1 MFLAYNNSINMTN
14 ISKNIKQRGITPIV
28 TVIILIVIS
37 TILVLMIL
45 SFGREHTNKSLERTN
60 DIDKFTVSDAESFI
74 YPKEMQ
80 NGVLLFNYNPPADIE
95 DKEITITGYKIAN
108 VSGMEPIQLETPF
121 TFSANSQNVLVLD
134 CLYEHSVKDK
144 VDLKLITADYK
155 YIDISVRDP
164 DMVCSSGGTGTE
176 EDPIVICNADDL
188 NAVRLN
194 LDANYVLGK
203 DIDLKCYSRREEEG
217 WEPIGTDSSPFSGS
231 FDGQNHII
239 SNMYINRPTT
249 SYVGLFGYID
259 FSIIKNLTII
269 DFNITGYEYVGGLT
283 GYSADNNI
291 SNISSQGT
299 TNAKQAV
306 GGLIGYSTFD
316 YISNCNSKGSVIVNN
331 ISVVG
336 FAGGLIGIFSEDQ
349 GDILEDSFSSA
360 TVGALNPARSYMGG
374 LIGYSSSERISGCY
388 ATGKVYGSGY
398 VGGLIGYSSYT
409 NTIENCFAT
418 GEIIFNQVEGKTGGL
433 IGYSEGGDIKKSY
446 AICSIL
452 GDDQEYIGGLI
463 GQLASGS
470 VSDCYSIGE
479 ISGYN
484 FVGGLIGSN
493 EGTDIITSSYAA
505 VEVSGNS
512 SVGGLLGYNENG
524 AFTGSYWDTNISE
537 TLLSDGG
544 EGKTT
549 EEMKQQQTYV
559 GWDFTNVWAID
570 PNKNN
575 GYPYLIFNTGD

>member
-37 TILVLMIL
+37 TILVLLIL

-60 DIDKFTVSDAESFI
+60 DIDNFTVSDAESFI

-176 EDPIVICNADDL
+176 EDPIVVCNADDL

-217 WEPIGTDSSPFSGS
+217 WEPIGTDFENGFNGI
-231 FDGQNHII
+231 FDGQNHTISNLYINTDNDNIGLFGFVAYNEGKTIEIKNLILKDVNITGNQNVGSIAANFAMYAII
-239 SNMYINRPTT
+239 SNVHSSGTINGE
-249 SYVGLFGYID
+249 S
-259 FSIIKNLTII
+259 
-269 DFNITGYEYVGGLT
+269 YVGGLVGKNTYGGFNSIGGDLNFSSFT
-283 GYSADNNI
+283 GQIN
-291 SNISSQGT
+291 SSG
-299 TNAKQAV
+299 A
-306 GGLIGYSTFD
+306 Y
-316 YISNCNSKGSVIVNN
+316 
-331 ISVVG
+331 
-336 FAGGLIGIFSEDQ
+336 AGGLIGRNFGNIENSNSNIIINSN
-349 GDILEDSFSSA
+349 GDNVGGIVGDNKGIISKVHSKGSITSSGNN
-360 TVGALNPARSYMGG
+360 VGGTIGINGGKIYNSYS
-374 LIGYSSSERISGCY
+374 LCEVSGND
-388 ATGKVYGSGY
+388 Y
-398 VGGLIGYSSYT
+398 VGGLVGMNKIG
-409 NTIENCFAT
+409 
-418 GEIIFNQVEGKTGGL
+418 
-433 IGYSEGGDIKKSY
+433 
-446 AICSIL
+446 
-452 GDDQEYIGGLI
+452 
-463 GQLASGS
+463 SGM
-470 VSDCYSIGE
+470 VFPPTP
-479 ISGYN
+479 SGYIYYSFSAGRVTGVSN
-484 FVGGLIGSN
+484 VGGFVGGGNAS
-493 EGTDIITSSYAA
+493 DIYY
-505 VEVSGNS
+505 
-512 SVGGLLGYNENG
+512 SVY
-524 AFTGSYWDTNISE
+524 DTNTSE
-537 TLLSDGG
+537 QSDTGKG
-544 EGKTT
+544 APKTT

-575 GYPYLIFNTGD
+575 GYPYLIFNTGG